1 MQKRVDMIFKLI
13 DNAQIIL
20 TLRAHEYRSKY
31 ATNTTK
37 IIH

>member
-1 MQKRVDMIFKLI
+1 MQKRVDMTSKLI

-20 TLRAHEYRSKY
+20 TLQVHEYGSKY
-31 ATNTTK
+31 ATITTK